1 MAEPIDKSFL
11 TLENFKVSVLKL
23 LVNSFYSAI
32 LHNFE
37 LLASVNYGLF
47 KRLVGI
53 TASDVIYAFL
63 ILQVTLSYLS
73 SRPFPNFRIITWW
86 GIKIFRNILLIMVLD
101 LDVLDFQSSF
111 EIIQRLDCSNIDVL
125 SIHLKFLTK

>member
-11 TLENFKVSVLKL
+11 TFENFKVSVLKL

-63 ILQVTLSYLS
+63 ILQVTLSYLGS
-73 SRPFPNFRIITWW
+73 WPFPNFRIITWW
-86 GIKIFRNILLIMVLD
+86 GTRIFRNILLIMVLD

-125 SIHLKFLTK
+125 SIHLKFLTY

>member
-1 MAEPIDKSFL
+1 VNNALFIIPMAEPIDKSFL
-11 TLENFKVSVLKL
+11 TFENFKVSVLKL
-23 LVNSFYSAI
+23 LVNSFDSAI

-53 TASDVIYAFL
+53 TASDVIYTFL

-73 SRPFPNFRIITWW
+73 SRPFPNFRIIT
-86 GIKIFRNILLIMVLD
+86 
-101 LDVLDFQSSF
+101 
-111 EIIQRLDCSNIDVL
+111 
-125 SIHLKFLTK
+125 